1 MTFHELGGGLQ
12 YNDDQYL
19 VQVARP
25 AMVTDEPVYI
35 NNPSPSSPG
44 GHSLSGQF
52 SLDSLPPPT
61 PFSGEPSKPHT
72 DKSGHISSVEYTRR
86 PQDTREGHN
95 VISEFSGGRSSQSSS
110 RSRSSL
116 ASTSPSE
123 VLGACGGAPLA
134 TSDLV
139 TSSLTSPDPD
149 SVLRLG
155 SALSPAEIRA
165 AEAAERL
172 LEQERKDGE
181 IAKQLQVRIIK

>member
-1 MTFHELGGGLQ
+1 MSGSREESRHVPGPRDMTFHELGGGLQ

-25 AMVTDEPVYI
+25 AMVTDEPVYM

-61 PFSGEPSKPHT
+61 PFRGEPSKPHT
-72 DKSGHISSVEYTRR
+72 DQSGHNSSVEYTRR
-86 PQDTREGHN
+86 PRDTREAHN
-95 VISEFSGGRSSQSSS
+95 VSSEFSGGRSSQSSS

-123 VLGACGGAPLA
+123 VLGACGH
-134 TSDLV
+134 V
-139 TSSLTSPDPD
+139 
-149 SVLRLG
+149 
-155 SALSPAEIRA
+155 
-165 AEAAERL
+165 
-172 LEQERKDGE
+172 
-181 IAKQLQVRIIK
+181 